1 MKNRFIIGIL
11 TSLVIVTLAP
21 LVLMFYGSLKPGG
34 TLDRPVRE
42 ITVATFDYGTTN
54 AIGGAYMTESTGS
67 SKVSFDFS
75 SVTPEDQEG
84 RSLLI
89 SYQKA
94 LGAPCAFLTHIRL
107 DMRKFKTLAFLVKGE
122 KGGESFRIGLRD
134 ILGNETTLP
143 LRKFLPQGITQG
155 WQKVVIPAG
164 RFDLSRLN
172 PPLPEKI
179 AEELF
184 FEFDQPGSGKV
195 YLDDIHLTF
204 KRFTLTNYVDVL
216 VSGFFGRYFLN
227 SVLIT
232 VIVVLGNLLFAS
244 MVGYAFAR
252 KTFPGKEFLFILVLG
267 SIMIP
272 PQVFLVPIFILM
284 KNIHWLN
291 TYWALT
297 VPSLVIPFNV
307 FFMRQ
312 YISALPIS
320 LEDAARIDGA
330 GDLQIFFRIVL
341 PLSKPALAVVGINT
355 FIGSW
360 NTFLYPFLLTNTP
373 QMRTLPVGLAL
384 YKNLQ
389 GVDWVH
395 LLAGSSLTA
404 LPVILIFLLFQ
415 RHIIAGILAPSGR
428 KK

>member
-1 MKNRFIIGIL
+1 M
-11 TSLVIVTLAP
+11 
-21 LVLMFYGSLKPGG
+21 
-34 TLDRPVRE
+34 
-42 ITVATFDYGTTN
+42 
-54 AIGGAYMTESTGS
+54 
-67 SKVSFDFS
+67 
-75 SVTPEDQEG
+75 
-84 RSLLI
+84 
-89 SYQKA
+89 
-94 LGAPCAFLTHIRL
+94 
-107 DMRKFKTLAFLVKGE
+107 
-122 KGGESFRIGLRD
+122 
-134 ILGNETTLP
+134 
-143 LRKFLPQGITQG
+143 
-155 WQKVVIPAG
+155 
-164 RFDLSRLN
+164 
-172 PPLPEKI
+172 
-179 AEELF
+179 
-184 FEFDQPGSGKV
+184 
-195 YLDDIHLTF
+195 
-204 KRFTLTNYVDVL
+204 DVL